1 MASSAISSTT
11 DLGKSI
17 AARAAS
23 RSGGIK
29 SLSEGRSDT
38 FKVNPFLIEVAE
50 GFNVRDFS
58 SSEVTDHIDA
68 LAQSIAQIGVQRP
81 LKVRNKGNKL
91 ILVDGECRLRAT
103 IRAIDAYSAEIRTIP
118 VILADRSMSEA
129 DATLGILV
137 ENSGLD
143 VSPLGKAEVVKR
155 LIAFGWTKDDI
166 AEKAGMSKAR
176 VFQLLDLSGLS
187 SEVKTLISEGTV
199 SATTALTVAKA
210 NDFDDEKT
218 AEQIKTASKT
228 KMAAS
233 GKARV
238 TARALGTPSLKSA
251 VASIISGAGVETF
264 SDGDNDSVTLTISAD
279 DYAALQRLL
288 KLA

>member
-29 SLSEGRSDT
+29 SLAEGRSDT

-50 GFNVRDFS
+50 GFNVRDFAS
-58 SSEVTDHIDA
+58 AEVSDHIDA

-91 ILVDGECRLRAT
+91 ILVDGECRLRAA
-103 IRAIDAYSAEIRTIP
+103 IRAIDVYGAEIRTVP

-187 SEVKTLISEGTV
+187 PEVKTLISEGTV

-218 AEQIKTASKT
+218 AEQIKEASKT

-238 TARALGTPSLKSA
+238 TARTLGAPSLKSA
-251 VASIISGAGVETF
+251 LASIISGATVETD
-264 SDGDNDSVTLTISAD
+264 SDSDTVHLTITAD
-279 DYAALQRLL
+279 DYAAIQRLL